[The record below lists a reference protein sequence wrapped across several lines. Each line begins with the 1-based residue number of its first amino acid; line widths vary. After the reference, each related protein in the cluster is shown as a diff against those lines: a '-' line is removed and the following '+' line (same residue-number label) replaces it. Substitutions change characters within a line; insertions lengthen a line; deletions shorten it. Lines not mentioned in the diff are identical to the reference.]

1 MLWNPIRLAKLHLSS
16 TGLSLFGRDV
26 DNELNTIL
34 YNAHLTVFD
43 SITDGVLVLDQ
54 DNFVVSCNPSA
65 KRIIRAVSSQPVTD
79 RLDNQ
84 HVDSVLSMWPA
95 LGAYF
100 TSTTR
105 DLSTSVSSCSHG
117 VLRSFEINITPIT
130 DHDGQF
136 TGRVILLHETTER
149 DNAAK
154 ALRQRKQQLRH
165 MVERLQHMD
174 HNQSSHIDALDDELR
189 RSLTRIDLQLN
200 NLREDV
206 SDGLDDAINR
216 LEEEI
221 ASLYHRFETIL
232 AKDSQ
237 SNLPNESSPLPAA
250 LRSPISIPPTE
261 TLVQMDR

>member
-16 TGLSLFGRDV
+16 TGLNLFSRDV
-26 DNELNTIL
+26 DGELNTIL

-43 SITDGVLVLDQ
+43 SINDGVLVLDQ

-65 KRIIRAVSSQPVTD
+65 RRIIRAVSSQPVTD
-79 RLDNQ
+79 RLDNR

-95 LGAYF
+95 LRAYF
-100 TSTTR
+100 NSTTR
-105 DLSTSVSSCSHG
+105 ALSTSVSSCSHG
-117 VLRSFEINITPIT
+117 VLRSFEIDITPIT
-130 DHDGQF
+130 DHEGQF
-136 TGRVILLHETTER
+136 TGRVILIHETTER

-174 HNQSSHIDALDDELR
+174 QNRTSHIDVLDDELR

-206 SDGLDDAINR
+206 SDGLSDAVNR
-216 LEEEI
+216 LEQEI

-237 SNLPNESSPLPAA
+237 PNMLSESLPLSTA
-250 LRSPISIPPTE
+250 LRTPISVPPTE
-261 TLVQMDR
+261 TLIQMDR